1 MLRRGSAKFDN
12 ESRLQRESERDAR
25 QEHARRVWDFSQH
38 PVLVSRSYLALRPIH
53 SSLGPFA
60 FLIFLGGTFILHERH
75 THPSERRA
83 AKKRAL
89 RAKGDP
95 ASSMAVRRKIPNSSY
110 SMARRMW
117 EETLS
122 FRSEPSRLTSGQRVL
137 TRCVIA
143 FVVLSDSFSRV
154 VRL

>member
-1 MLRRGSAKFDN
+1 MLKSNAKLLGH
-12 ESRLQRESERDAR
+12 RTREPAGIDPRTDLTPCAHRSTTYPDQHTCTCACTHYVPWLRAR
-25 QEHARRVWDFSQH
+25 DFSQH

-117 EETLS
+117 EET
-122 FRSEPSRLTSGQRVL
+122 PSS
-137 TRCVIA
+137 CAIA
-143 FVVLSDSFSRV
+143 QDFGVS
-154 VRL
+154 

>member
-25 QEHARRVWDFSQH
+25 QEHARRVCF
-38 PVLVSRSYLALRPIH
+38 
-53 SSLGPFA
+53 SLGPFA